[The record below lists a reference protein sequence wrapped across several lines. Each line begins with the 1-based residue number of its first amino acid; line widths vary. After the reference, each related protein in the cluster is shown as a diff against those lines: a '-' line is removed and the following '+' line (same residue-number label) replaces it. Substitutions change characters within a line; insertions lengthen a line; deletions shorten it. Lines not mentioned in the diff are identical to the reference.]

1 MSESLIRSDEEIL
14 EFIRCEKSIPK
25 KPPSQ
30 KETNRDLKR
39 KFDVISTAKS
49 LEFEVFFA
57 QNIRLP
63 SDFSIGLMLGKFLL
77 IRYNGFHGTT
87 NAGIHKYGH
96 HAYVHS
102 HTLTFDDIM
111 NGRESNPSKLNDMTG
126 SYFDYESAQLYFLKE
141 CNIVNFKE
149 YFDFSKYNQMSF
161 ADL

>member
-1 MSESLIRSDEEIL
+1 MSEGVIRSDAEIFEL
-14 EFIRCEKSIPK
+14 IKCDKSILR

-39 KFDVISTAKS
+39 KFDVISMNSS

-63 SDFSIGLMLGKFLL
+63 NDFSIGLMHGKFLL

-87 NAGIHKYGH
+87 NAGFHKYGH

-102 HTLTFDDIM
+102 HMLTLEDIL
-111 NGRESNPSKLNDMTG
+111 NGRETNPSRLSDMTG
-126 SYFDYESAQLYFLKE
+126 SYFDFESAQLFFLKE
-141 CNIVNFKE
+141 CNVVNYDE
-149 YFDFSKYNQMSF
+149 YFNFSKYNQMSF